1 MAALTALHGLRFS
14 RLLCRCTPIV
24 SKRLSTLTMFS
35 SPSRTVFTMKEKY
48 MPQRRGFAFT
58 VSVDEFNAVSEDLF
72 DILQESLEDDE
83 LPFEDMEFSSG
94 VLSLVTEQGVWIVN
108 KHSASR
114 QVWLSSPKSGPSKF
128 EYNKETQKWVSERED
143 KTAMHD
149 LLVREL
155 SELVGEEFS
164 FTAKF

>member
-58 VSVDEFNAVSEDLF
+58 VSVDEFNA
-72 DILQESLEDDE
+72 ESLEDDE
-83 LPFEDMEFSSG
+83 LPFEDMEFSYVHNSQHTNGRYPHLSEYSPNVHIQPYDPTARNSG

-114 QVWLSSPKSGPSKF
+114 Q
-128 EYNKETQKWVSERED
+128 
-143 KTAMHD
+143 
-149 LLVREL
+149 
-155 SELVGEEFS
+155 
-164 FTAKF
+164 